1 MTDAAMIKMNAE
13 QMLKAIEGMSNTE
26 RNKLLEEMAVKY
38 YGIDLTAEDV
48 QRLNDEAF
56 HGDDD

>member
-1 MTDAAMIKMNAE
+1 MTAE
-13 QMLKAIEGMSNTE
+13 QLLKAIEEMSNKE

-48 QRLNDEAF
+48 QRLNYQAF